1 MIQWVLLVSRQG
13 KIRLQQFYN
22 GANPREIQ
30 STTRN
35 AVNQVLSRPARY
47 CNYIEQKD
55 SKIVFKRFASLYF
68 IISIDKDENELT
80 ALEFIQHYVEVL
92 DQYFGNVCEL
102 DIIFHYDKAYHVL
115 NELCI
120 GGRILETNKRE
131 ILRVCTAQD
140 KMETEAKTS
149 AKTGFP
155 GLSSLGL

>member
-1 MIQWVLLVSRQG
+1 MFG
-13 KIRLQQFYN
+13 
-22 GANPREIQ
+22 
-30 STTRN
+30 
-35 AVNQVLSRPARY
+35 
-47 CNYIEQKD
+47 
-55 SKIVFKRFASLYF
+55 RFASLYF
-68 IISIDKDENELT
+68 IISIDKDENELM

-102 DIIFHYDKAYHVL
+102 DIIFHYDTAYHVL

-140 KMETEAKTS
+140 KMETEAKAN